1 MKKIWIVIAALAVL
15 TGIIV
20 VGCHRSDGGSK
31 ESQTFEEFGAT
42 ILDYDY
48 WKNIHSPGIMGP
60 GDEATLVVGKIGDQA
75 GEAFSGQIS
84 WSLSRTGVVAFV
96 DVTKSTVSEDGTTAT
111 GNIVGIK
118 AIGEGDVT
126 VFAEDGHGTS
136 IEHGFHVELGQH
148 YTPEGE
154 LVESSSYYEEEE
166 SSSSEDEEES
176 SSSAEPD
183 DLW

>member
-1 MKKIWIVIAALAVL
+1 MKKIWMLIAAMAVL
-15 TGIIV
+15 TGIII
-20 VGCHRSDGGSK
+20 VGCHRSDSDNDNS
-31 ESQTFEEFGAT
+31 ETFEEFGAT

-48 WKNIHSPGIMGP
+48 CKHIHSPGVMGP
-60 GDEATLVVGKIGDQA
+60 GDEATLAVGNIGD
-75 GEAFSGQIS
+75 ESVNTFSGKIS

-126 VFAEDGHGTS
+126 VFAEDGHGNS
-136 IEHGFHVELGQH
+136 IEHSFHVEYGQH
-148 YTPEGE
+148 YNPEGDI
-154 LVESSSYYEEEE
+154 VHSSSLEEEEE